1 MKSFNSGKLMSIVK
15 SKMKNVPFTI
25 HHSLFTLYSLF
36 VFLIAFQSI
45 NAQNYN
51 RGVGVYP
58 GDPKEDFSPSMKI
71 DNNTYRNLALHRPAY
86 SSSNYDFD
94 LTAQLI
100 TDGIKESELPGWIV
114 TSSNKEKI
122 IARNEREWIIDH
134 NTMTRKNLEGQDTW
148 LQIQMAGNYK
158 VPEVDS
164 VSVIGNIFV
173 DSSAAKHWEVILTGS
188 DDGIQWTKLAAINGD
203 NFPGDTLTG
212 WMRSW
217 MPKNTRT
224 FNYSFNLN
232 KTIHYKNYRIELNS
246 PNAKSWDVME
256 FGLCKNGKR
265 TDVGGPYNF
274 SSSWK
279 SMGSKYEW
287 VYVDLGAGCSFDRI
301 VINWIK
307 KAAAGSIQVSNDSK
321 DWRTISSI
329 PDNSTQVDDIKLN
342 KKETGRYV
350 RVLMTKPLGD
360 DGYILSELEVYGTGG
375 PVPVAHPQA
384 KLKKDGRL
392 DLAGG
397 SWKLQRESFV
407 KNDGEKISKAG
418 FNDNDWMIAT
428 VPSTVLMSYLYDGA
442 VPDPNYSDNQMM
454 ISDSYFYSDFWYRD
468 EFIAPESYNGK
479 RAFINFD
486 GIDWKAEIYLNGK
499 KLGLIEGA
507 FTRAK
512 YDVTDILL
520 PGVKNILAVRI
531 IKNDA
536 PGFVK
541 EQTKLSHDANGGEL
555 GLDNPTFHA
564 TVGWDWIPS
573 IRGRDIGI
581 WNDVYLTSTGAVSLE
596 DPFILSDL
604 KLPDTTSADLNVEV
618 TLKNNVQKDIK
629 GKLTGRI
636 GDVKFEQNMSLSPL
650 ESKIV
655 KLNPSVIPSL
665 HLQNPKLWWPNGY
678 GKQNLYD
685 VKLSFITDDGKISDS
700 KEFKTGIRKMTYS
713 EDNDIL
719 KIYVNGKRFVGKGG
733 NWGFPESNLRYR
745 GREYD
750 IAVRYHKEMNFTM
763 IRNWVGQTGDDEF
776 FEACDKYGI
785 MIWQDFW
792 LANPADGPEPKDP
805 KMFMKNV
812 DDFVRRI
819 RNHPSIGLYCG
830 RNEGNP
836 TAVIEDAIR
845 KLLPKIHPD
854 VHYTPNSASGVV
866 SGGGP
871 YRAMPVKFYFDQR
884 ATERLHSEL
893 GSPNMV
899 SYESLKSMMPDS
911 VLWPINRMWGIHDFN
926 LESAQ
931 YGQSFVNMI
940 KGNFG
945 EVNDLKRWLT
955 LAQWI
960 NYQEYRAMFEAQS
973 KNRMG
978 ILLWMSH
985 ASWPSMVWQ
994 TYDYYFEPTAAY
1006 FGCKKGCEPLHI
1018 QWNALSDSIEV
1029 VNYSESNGEDLT
1041 ENIQILNIDGAVKLE
1056 KKFSIDCPIDNIV
1069 RCFKLEYPAGLSD
1082 VYFVRLKLE
1091 KDNKLV
1097 SENFYWRSAKNNYET
1112 KNNSV
1117 TPKTGP
1123 RYNFYQDYK
1132 EDDLTALNNLGK
1144 VKLNAETKIVK
1155 NGSKLYLT
1163 TTLFNNTKT
1172 VAPFVKLK
1180 VIREKSKERILPVIF
1195 DDNYILLMPGEKKV
1209 IKMEFENSDTY
1220 GEKPVVALEGIN
1232 IE

>member
-1 MKSFNSGKLMSIVK
+1 
-15 SKMKNVPFTI
+15 MKNINLLKMDFYI
-25 HHSLFTLYSLF
+25 NSKLKNELFTLFFVAIYFILF
-36 VFLIAFQSI
+36 QKID
-45 NAQNYN
+45 AQKFNN
-51 RGVGVYP
+51 GIGVYP
-58 GDPKEDFSPSMKI
+58 GDPKVNFAPSMKI
-71 DNNTYRNLALHRPAY
+71 DNKNYRNLALHRPAY
-86 SSSNYDFD
+86 SSSNYDFN

-100 TDGIKESELPGWIV
+100 TDGIKESQLPGWIV
-114 TSSNKEKI
+114 TSTNSEKNV
-122 IARNEREWIIDH
+122 ARNEREWVIDH
-134 NTMTRKNLEGQDTW
+134 NTMTRKNIQGQDAW

-158 VPEVDS
+158 IPEVDS
-164 VSVIGNIFV
+164 VSIVGNIFV
-173 DSSAAKHWEVILTGS
+173 DSLSPKHWEVILTGS
-188 DDGIQWTKLAAINGD
+188 DDGKEWTKLATVNGE
-203 NFPGDTLTG
+203 NLPGDTLTG
-212 WMRSW
+212 WFRRW
-217 MPKNTRT
+217 MPINTRT
-224 FNYSFNLN
+224 FNFSFSLN
-232 KTIHYKNYRIELNS
+232 KTIHNKNYRIELNS
-246 PNAKSWDVME
+246 PNAISWDVME

-274 SSSWK
+274 SSAWK

-287 VYVDLGAGCSFDRI
+287 VYVDLGAECSFDRI
-301 VINWIK
+301 VLSWIR
-307 KAAAGSIQVSNDSK
+307 KAAAGSIQVSNDAK
-321 DWRTISSI
+321 DWKIISGI
-329 PDNSTQVDDIKLN
+329 PDNSGQVDDIKLN

-350 RVLMTKPLGD
+350 RVLMTKPASD

-384 KLKKDGRL
+384 KMKEDSRL

-397 SWKLQRESFV
+397 AWKIQRESLV
-407 KNDGEKISKAG
+407 KSDGEKISEQG
-418 FNDNDWMIAT
+418 FNDSDWIIAT
-428 VPSTVLMSYLYDGA
+428 VPATVLISYFNAGS
-442 VPDPNYSDNQMM
+442 VPEPNYSDNQMM

-468 EFIAPESYNGK
+468 IFIAPISFNGK
-479 RAFINFD
+479 RTFINFD
-486 GIDWKAEIYLNGK
+486 GIDWKAEVYLNGK

-507 FTRAK
+507 FTRAQF
-512 YDVTDILL
+512 DITDNLL
-520 PGVKNILAVRI
+520 PGEKNTLAVHI

-564 TVGWDWIPS
+564 TVGWDWIPT

-581 WNDVYLTSTGAVSLE
+581 WNDVFLSSTGAVTIE
-596 DPFILSDL
+596 DPFVLSDL
-604 KLPDTTSADLNVEV
+604 QLPDTTSADLKIEV
-618 TLKNNVQKDIK
+618 TLNNHVKKDVK
-629 GKLTGRI
+629 GKIVGKF
-636 GDVKFEQNMSLSPL
+636 GDVKFEQNISLSSM
-650 ESKIV
+650 ESQTV
-655 KLNPSVIPSL
+655 KLNPSSIPSL
-665 HLQNPKLWWPNGY
+665 HILNPKLWWPNGY
-678 GKQNLYD
+678 GQQNLYD
-685 VKLSFITDDGKISDS
+685 VKLTFIYEDGKISDS
-700 KEFKTGIRKMTYS
+700 KEFKTGVRKMTYS
-713 EDNDIL
+713 ENNGAL
-719 KIYVNGKRFVGKGG
+719 KIFVNGKRLVGKGG

-745 GREYD
+745 RREYD

-792 LANPADGPEPKDP
+792 LANPADGPDPKDP
-805 KMFMKNV
+805 KMFLKNA

-819 RNHPSIGLYCG
+819 RNHPSLGLYCG

-836 TAVIEDAIR
+836 PKEIDDGIR
-845 KLLPKIHPD
+845 NLLSRIHPD
-854 VHYTPNSASGVV
+854 VHYISNSAFGVV

-884 ATERLHSEL
+884 ATTKLHSEL

-931 YGQSFVNMI
+931 YSQSFVNMI

-945 EVNDLKRWLT
+945 EVNDLKRWLI

-978 ILLWMSH
+978 LLLWMSH
-985 ASWPSMVWQ
+985 AAWPSMVWQ
-994 TYDYYFEPTAAY
+994 TYDYYFEPTASY

-1029 VNYSESNGEDLT
+1029 VNYSSTKGDDLT
-1041 ENIQILNIDGAVKLE
+1041 ENVQLINLDGSVKLE
-1056 KKFSIDCPIDNIV
+1056 KKFSIDCPIDYIV
-1069 RCFKLEYPAGLSD
+1069 RCFKLEYPADLSD
-1082 VYFVRLKLE
+1082 VYFIRLKLE
-1091 KDNKLV
+1091 RENKVV
-1097 SENFYWRSAKNNYET
+1097 SENFYWRSSKNIADT
-1112 KNNSV
+1112 KNNNSGDNK
-1117 TPKTGP
+1117 TPR
-1123 RYNFYQDYK
+1123 RYNFYQNFK
-1132 EDDLTALNNLGK
+1132 EDDLTSLNNLA
-1144 VKLNAETKIVK
+1144 KLKIVSDTK
-1155 NGSKLYLT
+1155 VVKEGSRILLT

-1172 VAPFVKLK
+1172 VAPFIKIK
-1180 VIREKSKERILPVIF
+1180 VLREKSKERILPVIF
-1195 DDNYILLMPGEKKV
+1195 DDNYVTLMPGEKKV
-1209 IKMEFENSDTY
+1209 IKMEFEYSDTY

>member
-1 MKSFNSGKLMSIVK
+1 MKNFNLGKLLTIVK
-15 SKMKNVPFTI
+15 SKLKNVPFTI
-25 HHSLFTLYSLF
+25 HYSLLTLYSLI

-45 NAQNYN
+45 NAQDYN

-58 GDPKEDFSPSMKI
+58 GDPKENFSPSMII
-71 DNNTYRNLALHRPAY
+71 DNTNYRNLALQRPAY
-86 SSSNYDFD
+86 SSSNYDFN
-94 LTAQLI
+94 LTAQLV

-114 TSSNKEKI
+114 TSTNSEKS
-122 IARNEREWIIDH
+122 IARNEREWVIDH
-134 NTMTRKNLEGQDTW
+134 NTMTRKNIQGQDVW
-148 LQIQMAGNYK
+148 LQIQMAGNYNI
-158 VPEVDS
+158 PEVNS
-164 VSVIGNIFV
+164 VSVIGNIYV
-173 DSSAAKHWEVILTGS
+173 DSLSVKHWEVILTGS
-188 DDGIQWTKLAAINGD
+188 DNGSQWTKLAAVDGN
-203 NFPGDTLTG
+203 NLPGDTLTG
-212 WMRSW
+212 WLRRW

-224 FNYSFNLN
+224 FSFSFNLKKSVN
-232 KTIHYKNYRIELNS
+232 YKNYRIELNS
-246 PNAKSWDVME
+246 PNAFSWDVME
-256 FGLCKNGKR
+256 FGLCREGKR
-265 TDVGGPYNF
+265 TDIGGPYNF
-274 SSSWK
+274 SSAWK

-287 VYVDLGAGCSFDRI
+287 IYVDLGAECSFDR
-301 VINWIK
+301 VVLSWIR
-307 KAAAGSIQVSNDSK
+307 KASAGSIQVSNDAK
-321 DWRTISSI
+321 DWRTVTAL
-329 PDNSTQVDDIKLN
+329 PDNNGQVDDIKFN
-342 KKETGRYV
+342 KKEKGRYV
-350 RVLMTKPLGD
+350 RVLMTKPVSD
-360 DGYILSELEVYGTGG
+360 EGYILSELEVYGTGG

-384 KLKKDGRL
+384 QLKDDGSL

-397 SWKLQRESFV
+397 SWKIQRESFV
-407 KNDGEKISKAG
+407 KSNGEKISKAG
-418 FNDNDWMIAT
+418 FNDSDWMIAT
-428 VPSTVLMSYLYDGA
+428 VPATVLTSYLNAGA
-442 VPDPNYSDNQMM
+442 VPDINYSDNQMM

-468 EFIAPESYNGK
+468 EFNIPASYNGK
-479 RAFINFD
+479 KTFINFD
-486 GIDWKAEIYLNGK
+486 GIDWKAEVFLNGK

-507 FTRAK
+507 FIRAQF
-512 YDVTDILL
+512 DVSDLL
-520 PGVKNILAVRI
+520 LTGEKNVLAVYI
-531 IKNDA
+531 FKNNY
-536 PGFVK
+536 PGFAK

-555 GLDNPTFHA
+555 GFDNPTFHA
-564 TVGWDWIPS
+564 TVGWDWIPTM
-573 IRGRDIGI
+573 RGRDIGI
-581 WNDVYLTSTGAVSLE
+581 WNDVFLTSTGAVTLH
-596 DPFILSDL
+596 DPFVLSDL
-604 KLPDTTSADLNVEV
+604 QLPDTTSADLKIEI
-618 TLKNNVQKDIK
+618 TLKNHIKKDVK
-629 GKLTGRI
+629 GKLLGKI
-636 GDVKFEQNMSLSPL
+636 GHVKFEQDISLSSF
-650 ESKIV
+650 ESKTV
-655 KLNPSVIPSL
+655 KLNPSIIPAL
-665 HLQNPKLWWPNGY
+665 HLKNPKLWWPNGY
-678 GKQNLYD
+678 GNQNLYK
-685 VKLSFITDDGKISDS
+685 VKLAFITDDGKVSDS

-713 EDNDIL
+713 EDGGAL
-719 KIYVNGKRFVGKGG
+719 KIFVNGKRFVGKGG

-745 GREYD
+745 AREYD

-805 KMFMKNV
+805 NMFMKNA

-819 RNHPSIGLYCG
+819 RNHPSVGLYCG

-836 TAVIEDAIR
+836 PAVIEDAIR
-845 KLLPKIHPD
+845 KLLPQIHPD

-931 YGQSFVNMI
+931 YGQSFINMI

-955 LAQWI
+955 LAQLI
-960 NYQEYRAMFEAQS
+960 NYQEYRGMFEAQS

-985 ASWPSMVWQ
+985 SAWPSMVWQ

-1018 QWNALSDSIEV
+1018 QWNSFSDSIEV
-1029 VNYSESNGEDLT
+1029 VNYS
-1041 ENIQILNIDGAVKLE
+1041 IADGAGLNAKIQLINLDGSVKLE
-1056 KKFSIDCPIDNIV
+1056 KNFPVNCPIDNII

-1082 VYFVRLKLE
+1082 VYFIRLKLE
-1091 KDNKLV
+1091 KNNKII
-1097 SENFYWRSAKNNYET
+1097 SENFYWRSAKNNSAT
-1112 KNNSV
+1112 
-1117 TPKTGP
+1117 TKTGP
-1123 RYNFYQDYK
+1123 NLNYYQDYK
-1132 EDDLTALNNLGK
+1132 EDDLTALNNLDK
-1144 VKLNAETKIVK
+1144 VKINAETKIVK
-1155 NGSKLYLT
+1155 EGSKLYLT
-1163 TTLFNNTKT
+1163 TTLLNNTKT

-1195 DDNYILLMPGEKKV
+1195 DDNYILLLPGEKKV
-1209 IKMEFENSDTY
+1209 VKMEMDSSDTY